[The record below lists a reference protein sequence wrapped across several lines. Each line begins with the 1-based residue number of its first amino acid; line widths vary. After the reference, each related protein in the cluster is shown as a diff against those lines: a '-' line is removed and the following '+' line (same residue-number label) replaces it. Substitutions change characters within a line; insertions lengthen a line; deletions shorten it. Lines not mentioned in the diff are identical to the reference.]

1 MAQIIRHR
9 KGVLESIN
17 GATKRKAELLI
28 ATGSSGITSTNS
40 DAIVFVGT
48 SGTEAT
54 AVNKIIYGTSTPN
67 LSGASYGNQ
76 IDGVPYYNTSENKL
90 YILGKDFTDGKLE
103 VQASA
108 NTGGTGIISGSSQ
121 IAALGANIY
130 SSSAQVASDL
140 LSDNR
145 NIDLGTGT
153 FDAGTITSDGALTV
167 TGVSNLGIISGSN
180 MKLSGNANIDGN
192 IVLGGNITIGDAS
205 SDTVSFGGEVASD
218 IIPSANNTYD
228 LGSSTDKFAEVHAT
242 SLFGALN
249 STNGV
254 ISGSS
259 QLDGTT
265 IGSTANA
272 SFIGTFTG
280 TVNANNGVISG
291 SSNTDSITI
300 TETDGNISAAVTIAG
315 LKGGVVSGSAQVVD
329 VMNANTVVSGSS
341 QIDAL
346 GFLKVDGDSVLSGSA
361 QIASDIS
368 GSFSAAHLNSKV
380 TGIISGSGQLLNVAT
395 DFGTGRLSA
404 DDIGNADGS
413 STITGSFVGDGSG
426 LTGLATDLNIA
437 GGTGTDTVD
446 LLNNT
451 LTFSGTA
458 NEIVTAVTDNTVTFS
473 LPDDV
478 TIGNDLTVT
487 GDLTVS
493 GTTTTVNSTTVNI
506 GDNIIELNGSGAAL
520 GGLYVGDVTS
530 PGLSSGSLLWD
541 GTNNYWIAGPSGSE
555 EKVLLKNSDGV
566 VSGSSQISADQTDG
580 WVADVRTQLDSV
592 GVVSG
597 SAQISADQTDGWV
610 ADVRTQLDSVGVFSG
625 SAQVNADDVTNFD
638 ANVLAYNNSLG
649 VISGSSQVFSDV
661 SGDISI
667 ASDGTAAIEAGVIV
681 NADVNASA
689 AIAHTKL
696 DFNGSGIV
704 SGSSQVTT
712 EAAASEILIKHASNG
727 SIDGASVYSLP
738 ATSTIAINDS
748 TPTSAGASGE
758 LIINGT
764 TSGFSG
770 ILTQDL
776 GGSTVFQQYATSG
789 DGLVNLIAS
798 SGYGFEFRADNTAGK
813 SWQIDTDGDFVAQG
827 NLDVY
832 AYRGVF
838 TNDISG
844 SNLKLTGNAEI
855 DGNIVLGG
863 NITVGD
869 AATDTITLTADL
881 SSDIIPDANNT
892 RDLGASG
899 TAFAEI
905 HGTNIYGTLNGTV
918 YATNG
923 VISGST
929 QLTNVATDFGT
940 GRVSGDNFGDADGGS
955 TFTGSFSGDGSGLT
969 GLSTDLNI
977 ADGLGNSNAVD
988 LINDTL
994 TFDSG
999 SGATGIEVTV
1009 STDKVSVTGVNAST
1023 SAKGVASFDSDD
1035 FSVSSGNVS
1044 IAGGGVRAVNF
1055 NADVVGDGI
1064 ELDGTNNDLNVLYG
1078 SSANTA
1084 VQGNTTATFTG
1095 TANEIEVSD
1104 SSAQALGGGI
1114 AVTIGLPNDVTIG
1127 NDLTVTTD
1135 ASVGGNL
1142 SVTGNLSVLGT
1153 TTTIDSTTVS
1163 IGDNI
1168 LELNIGGAQTTAGL
1182 QVTDA
1187 TGGATVS
1194 GSLLWDGTNDYWKGG
1209 ALGSEKEFARLDA
1222 SPTSNRVLKADANG
1236 LLVDSTISDD
1246 GTDVSITGDLTI
1258 AGLSAG
1264 SDGAFLYVD
1273 SSDKLQK
1280 VDASTAGD
1288 VIQWNGSSFVA
1299 SNELDGGTF

>member
-1 MAQIIRHR
+1 MAQIIRHK

-54 AVNKIIYGTSTPN
+54 AANKIIYGTSTPN
-67 LSGASYGNQ
+67 LTGASYGNQ

-90 YILGKDFTDGKLE
+90 YILAKAGNIE

-121 IAALGANIY
+121 ISALGANIY
-130 SSSAQVASDL
+130 SSSAQVAADL

-145 NIDLGTGT
+145 NVDLGTGT
-153 FDAGTITSDGALTV
+153 FDAGTITSDGTLNV
-167 TGVSNLGIISGSN
+167 TGISNLGVISGSS
-180 MKLSGNANIDGN
+180 MDLTGNANIQGN
-192 IVLGGNITIGDAS
+192 ITLGGNITIGDAS
-205 SDTVSFGGEVASD
+205 SDTIAFGGDVSTD
-218 IIPSANNTYD
+218 IIPNADGTLD

-242 SLFGALN
+242 TLFGALN

-265 IGSTANA
+265 IGSTSNA

-280 TVNANNGVISG
+280 IVNANNGVISG
-291 SSNTDSITI
+291 STNTDSITI
-300 TETDGNISAAVTIAG
+300 TEADGNISAAVTVAG
-315 LKGGVVSGSAQVVD
+315 IKGGVVSGSAQVVD
-329 VMNANTVVSGSS
+329 VLNTNTV
-341 QIDAL
+341 
-346 GFLKVDGDSVLSGSA
+346 
-361 QIASDIS
+361 
-368 GSFSAAHLNSKV
+368 
-380 TGIISGSGQLLNVAT
+380 ISGSGQLLDVAT
-395 DFGTGRLSA
+395 DFGSGRVSG
-404 DDIGNADGS
+404 DDFGDAAGT
-413 STITGSFVGDGSG
+413 STFTGSFSGDGSG
-426 LTGLATDLNIA
+426 LSGLVSTLTFGNA
-437 GGTGTDTVD
+437 GVNSDSTVD
-446 LLNNT
+446 LQTQELD
-451 LTFSGTA
+451 FVGTS
-458 NEIVTAVTDNTVTFS
+458 NEIETSVSGQTVQIG

-478 TIGNDLTVT
+478 TIGNDLVVT

-493 GTTTTVNSTTVNI
+493 GTTTTVNSNEVNI
-506 GDNIIELNGSGAAL
+506 GDNIIVLNSDEAGTPTQD
-520 GGLYVGDVTS
+520 GGIDIERGTQTNARIAWDESEDYWVA
-530 PGLSSGSLLWD
+530 GLV
-541 GTNNYWIAGPSGSE
+541 GSE
-555 EKVLLKNSDGV
+555 SKLLRANGDGV
-566 VSGSSQISADQTDG
+566 I
-580 WVADVRTQLDSV
+580 
-592 GVVSG
+592 SG
-597 SAQISADQTDGWV
+597 SAQIASEI
-610 ADVRTQLDSVGVFSG
+610 SG
-625 SAQVNADDVTNFD
+625 SFSVAHLNSKVTGI
-638 ANVLAYNNSLG
+638 V
-649 VISGSSQVFSDV
+649 SGSSQVFSDV
-661 SGDISI
+661 SGDITI

-696 DFNGSGIV
+696 DFDGSGIV

-748 TPTSAGASGE
+748 SPTSIGASGE
-758 LIINGT
+758 LIINGS

-770 ILTQDL
+770 VLTQDL
-776 GGSTVFQQYATSG
+776 AGTTVYSQYATSG
-789 DGLVNLIAS
+789 DGLVNFIAS

-844 SNLKLTGNAEI
+844 SNLKLTGNAVI
-855 DGNIVLGG
+855 DGNITLGG
-863 NITVGD
+863 NITIGD
-869 AATDTITLTADL
+869 ASSDTISFGGEI
-881 SSDIIPDANNT
+881 SSDIIPSANNT
-892 RDLGASG
+892 YDLGSSSDK
-899 TAFAEI
+899 FAEI
-905 HGTNIYGTLNGTV
+905 HGTALYGTHIGAVN
-918 YATNG
+918 ATNG
-923 VISGST
+923 VISGSA
-929 QLTNVATDFGT
+929 QLLNVATDFGT
-940 GRVSGDNFGDADGGS
+940 GRVSGDDFGDAAGTS

-988 LINDTL
+988 LINDSL

-1009 STDKVSVTGVNAST
+1009 STDKVSVTGVDAST

-1044 IAGGGVRAVNF
+1044 IANGGVRAVNF

-1095 TANEIEVSD
+1095 TANEITVSD
-1104 SSAQALGGGI
+1104 TSAQALGGGI
-1114 AVTIGLPNDVTIG
+1114 AVTIGLPDDVTIG
-1127 NDLTVTTD
+1127 DALTVTGN
-1135 ASVGGNL
+1135 AGVGGDL

-1153 TTTIDSTTVS
+1153 TTTVDSTTVS

-1168 LELNIGGAQTTAGL
+1168 LELNIGGAQSTAGL

-1187 TGGATVS
+1187 TGGNTVS

-1209 ALGSEKEFARLDA
+1209 ALGSEKEFARLNA
-1222 SPTSNRVLKADANG
+1222 SPSTNRVLKADSNG
-1236 LLVDSTISDD
+1236 LLVDSTITDD
-1246 GTDVSITGDLTI
+1246 GTDVAITGDLTI

-1273 SSDKLQK
+1273 SSDKVQK

-1288 VIQWNGSSFVA
+1288 VIQWDGSSFVA
-1299 SNELDGGTF
+1299 SNALDGGTF

>member
-1 MAQIIRHR
+1 MAQIIRHK

-40 DAIVFVGT
+40 DAIIFVGT

-54 AVNKIIYGTSTPN
+54 AANKIIYGTSTPD
-67 LSGASYGNQ
+67 LTGASYGNQ

-90 YILGKDFTDGKLE
+90 YLLAKAGNIEIQST
-103 VQASA
+103 A
-108 NTGGTGIISGSSQ
+108 NTGGTGIISGSGQ
-121 IAALGANIY
+121 IAELGANIY
-130 SSSAQVASDL
+130 SSSAQVATDL

-153 FDAGTITSDGALTV
+153 FDAGTITSDGTLNV
-167 TGVSNLGIISGSN
+167 TGISNLGVISGSN
-180 MKLSGNANIDGN
+180 MDLTGNANIQGN
-192 IVLGGNITIGDAS
+192 ITLGGNITIGDAS
-205 SDTVSFGGEVASD
+205 SDTIAFGGDLSTD
-218 IIPSANNTYD
+218 IIPNANNTLD

-242 SLFGALN
+242 SFFGALN

-265 IGSTANA
+265 IGSTSNS

-300 TETDGNISAAVTIAG
+300 TETDGSISAAVNVAG
-315 LKGGVVSGSAQVVD
+315 IRGGVISGSAQVID
-329 VMNANTVVSGSS
+329 DINAVGV
-341 QIDAL
+341 
-346 GFLKVDGDSVLSGSA
+346 
-361 QIASDIS
+361 
-368 GSFSAAHLNSKV
+368 
-380 TGIISGSGQLLNVAT
+380 ISGSGQLLDTAT
-395 DFGTGRLSA
+395 DFGTGRVSG
-404 DDIGNADGS
+404 DDFGDADGG
-413 STITGSFVGDGSG
+413 STFTGSFSGDGSG
-426 LTGLATDLNIA
+426 LSGLVSTLTFGNNGVDS
-437 GGTGTDTVD
+437 DSTVD
-446 LLNNT
+446 LQSQQLDIV
-451 LTFSGTA
+451 GTS
-458 NEIVTAVTDNTVTFS
+458 NEIETSVSGQTVTIG
-473 LPDDV
+473 LPSDV
-478 TIGNDLTVT
+478 TIGNDLVVT

-493 GTTTTVNSTTVNI
+493 GTTTTVNSNEVNI
-506 GDNIIELNGSGAAL
+506 GDNIIVLNSDEAGTPTQDGGIDIERGTQTNARIAWDESEDYWVAGLVGSESKILRAN
-520 GGLYVGDVTS
+520 GDGVI
-530 PGLSSGSLLWD
+530 SGSAQLASD
-541 GTNNYWIAGPSGSE
+541 ISGSFSVAHLNS
-555 EKVLLKNSDGV
+555 KVTGV
-566 VSGSSQISADQTDG
+566 VSGSGQI
-580 WVADVRTQLDSV
+580 
-592 GVVSG
+592 
-597 SAQISADQTDGWV
+597 
-610 ADVRTQLDSVGVFSG
+610 
-625 SAQVNADDVTNFD
+625 
-638 ANVLAYNNSLG
+638 
-649 VISGSSQVFSDV
+649 FSDV
-661 SGDISI
+661 SGDITISE
-667 ASDGTAAIEAGVIV
+667 AGVAAIEAGVIV
-681 NADVNASA
+681 NADVNATA

-696 DFNGSGIV
+696 DFDGSGIV

-748 TPTSAGASGE
+748 TPTSIGANGE

-770 ILTQDL
+770 VLTQDL
-776 GGSTVFQQYATSG
+776 GGTTVYSQYATSG

-844 SNLKLTGNAEI
+844 SNLKLTGNAVI
-855 DGNIVLGG
+855 DGDITLGG
-863 NITVGD
+863 SITLGD
-869 AATDTITLTADL
+869 ASGDSINFSGELAT
-881 SSDIIPDANNT
+881 DIIPDVNNSV
-892 RDLGASG
+892 DLGSSSRV
-899 TAFAEI
+899 FAEI
-905 HGTNIYGTLNGTV
+905 HGTSIYGTHIGAVN
-918 YATNG
+918 ATNG
-923 VISGST
+923 VISGSA
-929 QLTNVATDFGT
+929 QLLNVATDFGT
-940 GRVSGDNFGDADGGS
+940 GRVSGDNFGDAAGGS
-955 TFTGSFSGDGSGLT
+955 TFTGSFEGDGSGLT
-969 GLSTDLNI
+969 GLSTDLTI

-1009 STDKVSVTGVNAST
+1009 STDKVSVTGVDATT

-1044 IAGGGVRAVNF
+1044 IAGGGVRAANF

-1095 TANEIEVSD
+1095 TANEITVSD
-1104 SSAQALGGGI
+1104 NSAQAIGGGV
-1114 AVTIGLPNDVTIG
+1114 AVTIGLPDDVTIA
-1127 NDLTVTTD
+1127 DTLTVNGNVQLGNAISDTVTI
-1135 ASVGGNL
+1135 AGNL
-1142 SVTGNLSVLGT
+1142 SVQGT
-1153 TTTIDSTTVS
+1153 TTTVDSTTVS

-1168 LELNIGGAQTTAGL
+1168 LELNIGGAQATAGL

-1187 TGGATVS
+1187 TAPNTVS
-1194 GSLLWDGTNDYWKGG
+1194 GSLLWDGTNDYWMGG
-1209 ALGSEKEFARLDA
+1209 ALGSEKEFARLNA
-1222 SPTSNRVLKADANG
+1222 SPTSNRVLKADSNG
-1236 LLVDSTISDD
+1236 LLVDSTITDD

-1258 AGLSAG
+1258 AGLGAG
-1264 SDGAFLYVD
+1264 SDGAFLYID

-1288 VIQWNGSSFVA
+1288 VIQWDGSSFVA
-1299 SNELDGGTF
+1299 SNALDGGTF

>member
-1 MAQIIRHR
+1 MAQIIRHK

-121 IAALGANIY
+121 ISALGANIY
-130 SSSAQVASDL
+130 SSSAQVAADL

-153 FDAGTITSDGALTV
+153 FDAGTITSDGALNV
-167 TGVSNLGIISGSN
+167 TGISNLGVISGSS
-180 MKLSGNANIDGN
+180 MDLTGNANIQGN
-192 IVLGGNITIGDAS
+192 ITLGGNITIGDAS
-205 SDTVSFGGEVASD
+205 SDTIAFGGDVSTD
-218 IIPSANNTYD
+218 IIPNADGTLD
-228 LGSSTDKFAEVHAT
+228 LGSSTDRFAEVHAT

-265 IGSTANA
+265 IGSTSNS

-280 TVNANNGVISG
+280 IVNANNGVISG
-291 SSNTDSITI
+291 STNTDSITI
-300 TETDGNISAAVTIAG
+300 TETDGNISAAVTVAG
-315 LKGGVVSGSAQVVD
+315 IKGGVVSGSAQVVD
-329 VMNANTVVSGSS
+329 VLNTNTV
-341 QIDAL
+341 
-346 GFLKVDGDSVLSGSA
+346 
-361 QIASDIS
+361 
-368 GSFSAAHLNSKV
+368 
-380 TGIISGSGQLLNVAT
+380 ISGSGQLLDVAT
-395 DFGTGRLSA
+395 DFGSGRVSGEQFGDVA
-404 DDIGNADGS
+404 GT
-413 STITGSFVGDGSG
+413 STFTGSFNGDGSG
-426 LTGLATDLNIA
+426 LSGLVSTLTFGNA
-437 GGTGTDTVD
+437 GVNSDSTVD
-446 LLNNT
+446 LQTQELD
-451 LTFSGTA
+451 FVGTS
-458 NEIVTAVTDNTVTFS
+458 NEIETSVSGQTVQIG

-478 TIGNDLTVT
+478 TIGNDLVVT

-493 GTTTTVNSTTVNI
+493 GTTTTVNSNEVNI
-506 GDNIIELNGSGAAL
+506 GDNIIVLNSDEAGTPTQD
-520 GGLYVGDVTS
+520 GGIDIERGTLTNARIAWDESEDYWVA
-530 PGLSSGSLLWD
+530 GLV
-541 GTNNYWIAGPSGSE
+541 GSE
-555 EKVLLKNSDGV
+555 SKLLRANGDGV
-566 VSGSSQISADQTDG
+566 I
-580 WVADVRTQLDSV
+580 
-592 GVVSG
+592 SG
-597 SAQISADQTDGWV
+597 SAQIASEI
-610 ADVRTQLDSVGVFSG
+610 SG
-625 SAQVNADDVTNFD
+625 SFSVAHLNSKVTGI
-638 ANVLAYNNSLG
+638 V
-649 VISGSSQVFSDV
+649 SGSSQVFSDV
-661 SGDISI
+661 SGDITI
-667 ASDGTAAIEAGVIV
+667 ASNGTAAIEAGVIV

-696 DFNGSGIV
+696 DFDGSGIV

-712 EAAASEILIKHASNG
+712 EAAASEILIRHASNG

-748 TPTSAGASGE
+748 SPTSIGASGE
-758 LIINGT
+758 LIINGS

-770 ILTQDL
+770 VLTQDL
-776 GGSTVFQQYATSG
+776 AGTTVYSQYATSG
-789 DGLVNLIAS
+789 DGLVNFIAS

-844 SNLKLTGNAEI
+844 SNLKLTGNAVI
-855 DGNIVLGG
+855 DGDITLGG
-863 NITVGD
+863 NITLGD
-869 AATDTITLTADL
+869 ATGDSINFSGELAT
-881 SSDIIPDANNT
+881 DIIPDVNNSV
-892 RDLGASG
+892 DLGSSSRV
-899 TAFAEI
+899 FAEI
-905 HGTNIYGTLNGTV
+905 HGTTLYGTHVGAVN
-918 YATNG
+918 ATNG
-923 VISGST
+923 VISGSA
-929 QLTNVATDFGT
+929 QLLNVATDFGT

-988 LINDTL
+988 LINDSL

-1095 TANEIEVSD
+1095 TANEITVSD
-1104 SSAQALGGGI
+1104 TSDQALGGGI
-1114 AVTIGLPNDVTIG
+1114 AVTIGLPDDVTIG
-1127 NDLTVTTD
+1127 DALTVTGN
-1135 ASVGGNL
+1135 AGVGGDL

-1153 TTTIDSTTVS
+1153 TTTVDSTTVS

-1168 LELNIGGAQTTAGL
+1168 LELNIGGAQATAGL

-1187 TGGATVS
+1187 TAPNTVS

-1209 ALGSEKEFARLDA
+1209 ALGSEKEFARLNADP
-1222 SPTSNRVLKADANG
+1222 STNRVLKADSNG
-1236 LLVDSTISDD
+1236 LLVDSTITDD
-1246 GTDVSITGDLTI
+1246 GTDVAITGDLTI

-1273 SSDKLQK
+1273 SSDKVQK

-1288 VIQWNGSSFVA
+1288 VIQWDGSSFVA
-1299 SNELDGGTF
+1299 SNALDGGTF

>member
-54 AVNKIIYGTSTPN
+54 AANKIIYGTSTPN
-67 LSGASYGNQ
+67 LTGASYGNQ

-90 YILGKDFTDGKLE
+90 YILAKAGNIE
-103 VQASA
+103 VQATA

-265 IGSTANA
+265 IGSTANS

-300 TETDGNISAAVTIAG
+300 TETNGSISAAVNVAG
-315 LKGGVVSGSAQVVD
+315 IRGGVISGSAQVID
-329 VMNANTVVSGSS
+329 DINAVGV
-341 QIDAL
+341 
-346 GFLKVDGDSVLSGSA
+346 
-361 QIASDIS
+361 
-368 GSFSAAHLNSKV
+368 
-380 TGIISGSGQLLNVAT
+380 ISGSGQLLDVAT
-395 DFGTGRLSA
+395 DFGTGRVSG
-404 DDIGNADGS
+404 DNFGDADGG
-413 STITGSFVGDGSG
+413 STFTGSFAGDGSA
-426 LTGLATDLNIA
+426 LTGLVSTLTFGNNGVDS
-437 GGTGTDTVD
+437 DSTVD
-446 LLNNT
+446 LQTQQLDIV
-451 LTFSGTA
+451 GTS
-458 NEIVTAVTDNTVTFS
+458 NEIETSISGQTVTIG
-473 LPDDV
+473 LPNDV
-478 TIGNDLTVT
+478 TIAGN
-487 GDLTVS
+487 LTVS
-493 GTTTTVNSTTVNI
+493 GTTTTVDSTTVNI

-520 GGLYVGDVTS
+520 GGLYVGDVTA

-541 GTNNYWIAGPSGSE
+541 GTNNYWIAGASGSE
-555 EKVLLKNSDGV
+555 SKVLLANDGV
-566 VSGSSQISADQTDG
+566 I
-580 WVADVRTQLDSV
+580 
-592 GVVSG
+592 SG
-597 SAQISADQTDGWV
+597 SAQIASDI
-610 ADVRTQLDSVGVFSG
+610 SG
-625 SAQVNADDVTNFD
+625 SFSAAHLNSKVT
-638 ANVLAYNNSLG
+638 G
-649 VISGSSQVFSDV
+649 VVSGSSQVFSDV
-661 SGDISI
+661 SGDITI

-681 NADVNASA
+681 NADVSATA

-696 DFNGSGIV
+696 DLDGSGIV

-748 TPTSAGASGE
+748 TPTSAGANGE

-764 TSGFSG
+764 TSGYSG
-770 ILTQDL
+770 ILTQDI
-776 GGSTVFQQYATSG
+776 GGTTAYQQYATSG

-844 SNLKLTGNAEI
+844 SNLKLTGNANI

-905 HGTNIYGTLNGTV
+905 HGTNIYGTLTGAVN
-918 YATNG
+918 ATNG
-923 VISGST
+923 VISGSA
-929 QLTNVATDFGT
+929 QLLNVATDFGT
-940 GRVSGDNFGDADGGS
+940 GRVSGDNFGDSDGGS

-969 GLSTDLNI
+969 GLSTDLSI
-977 ADGLGNSNAVD
+977 ADALGNSNAVD

-994 TFDSG
+994 TFNSG

-1009 STDKVSVTGVNAST
+1009 GTDTVSVTGVDAST

-1044 IAGGGVRAVNF
+1044 IANGGVRAVNF

-1114 AVTIGLPNDVTIG
+1114 AVTIGLPDDVTIG

-1168 LELNIGGAQTTAGL
+1168 LELNIGGAQSTAGL

-1209 ALGSEKEFARLDA
+1209 ALGSEKEFARLNAD
-1222 SPTSNRVLKADANG
+1222 PTSNRVLKADSNG
-1236 LLVDSTISDD
+1236 LLVDSTITDD

-1258 AGLSAG
+1258 AGLGAG

>member
-54 AVNKIIYGTSTPN
+54 AANKIIYGTSTPN
-67 LSGASYGNQ
+67 LTGASYGNQ

-90 YILGKDFTDGKLE
+90 YILAKAGNIE
-103 VQASA
+103 IQATA

-242 SLFGALN
+242 SLFGALY

-265 IGSTANA
+265 IGSTANS

-395 DFGTGRLSA
+395 DFGTGRVSG
-404 DDIGNADGS
+404 DDFGNADGS

-437 GGTGTDTVD
+437 GGTGTDTLD
-446 LLNNT
+446 LLNDT

-458 NEIVTAVTDNTVTFS
+458 NEIVTAVTDNTVTIS

-478 TIGNDLTVT
+478 TIGNNLTVT

-493 GTTTTVNSTTVNI
+493 GTTTTVDSTTVNI

-566 VSGSSQISADQTDG
+566 VSGSS
-580 WVADVRTQLDSV
+580 
-592 GVVSG
+592 
-597 SAQISADQTDGWV
+597 QISADQTDGWV

-764 TSGFSG
+764 SAGFSG

-905 HGTNIYGTLNGTV
+905 HGTNIFGTLTGAVN
-918 YATNG
+918 ATNG
-923 VISGST
+923 VISGSA
-929 QLTNVATDFGT
+929 QLLNVATDFGT
-940 GRVSGDNFGDADGGS
+940 GRVSGDNFGDAAGTS
-955 TFTGSFSGDGSGLT
+955 TFTGSFVGDGSGLT
-969 GLSTDLNI
+969 GLSTDLTI

-1009 STDKVSVTGVNAST
+1009 STDKVSVTGVDAST

-1044 IAGGGVRAVNF
+1044 IANGGVRAVNF

-1222 SPTSNRVLKADANG
+1222 SPTSNRVLKADSNG
-1236 LLVDSTISDD
+1236 LLVDSTITDD
-1246 GTDVSITGDLTI
+1246 GTDVAITGDLTI
-1258 AGLSAG
+1258 AGLGAG

>member
-1 MAQIIRHR
+1 MAQIIRHK

-40 DAIVFVGT
+40 DAIIFVGT

-54 AVNKIIYGTSTPN
+54 AANKIIYGTSTPD
-67 LSGASYGNQ
+67 LTGASYGNQ

-90 YILGKDFTDGKLE
+90 YLLAKAGNIEIQST
-103 VQASA
+103 A
-108 NTGGTGIISGSSQ
+108 NTGGTGIISGSGQ
-121 IAALGANIY
+121 IAELGANIV
-130 SSSAQVASDL
+130 SSSAQVAAQL

-153 FDAGTITSDGALTV
+153 FDAGTITSDGTLNV
-167 TGVSNLGIISGSN
+167 TGISNLGVISGSN
-180 MKLSGNANIDGN
+180 MDLTGNANIQGN
-192 IVLGGNITIGDAS
+192 ITLGGNITIGDAS
-205 SDTVSFGGEVASD
+205 SDTIAFGGDLSTD
-218 IIPSANNTYD
+218 IIPNANNTLD

-242 SLFGALN
+242 SFFGALN

-265 IGSTANA
+265 IGSTSNS

-300 TETDGNISAAVTIAG
+300 TETDGSISAAVNVAG
-315 LKGGVVSGSAQVVD
+315 IRGGVISGSAQVID
-329 VMNANTVVSGSS
+329 DINAVGV
-341 QIDAL
+341 
-346 GFLKVDGDSVLSGSA
+346 
-361 QIASDIS
+361 
-368 GSFSAAHLNSKV
+368 
-380 TGIISGSGQLLNVAT
+380 ISGSGQLLDTAT
-395 DFGTGRLSA
+395 DFGTGRVSG
-404 DDIGNADGS
+404 DDFGDADGG
-413 STITGSFVGDGSG
+413 STFTGSFSGDGSG
-426 LTGLATDLNIA
+426 LSGLVSTLTFGNNGVDS
-437 GGTGTDTVD
+437 DSTVD
-446 LLNNT
+446 LQSQQLDIV
-451 LTFSGTA
+451 GTS
-458 NEIVTAVTDNTVTFS
+458 NEIETSVSGQT
-473 LPDDV
+473 V
-478 TIGNDLTVT
+478 TIGLPSDVTVGNDLVVT
-487 GDLTVS
+487 GNLTVS
-493 GTTTTVNSTTVNI
+493 GTTTTVNSNEVNI
-506 GDNIIELNGSGAAL
+506 GDNIIVLNSDEAGTPTQDGGIDIERGTSTNARIAWDESEDYWVAGLVGSESKILRAN
-520 GGLYVGDVTS
+520 GDGVI
-530 PGLSSGSLLWD
+530 SGSAQLASD
-541 GTNNYWIAGPSGSE
+541 ISGSFSVAHLNS
-555 EKVLLKNSDGV
+555 KVTGV
-566 VSGSSQISADQTDG
+566 VSGSGQIFT
-580 WVADVRTQLDSV
+580 
-592 GVVSG
+592 
-597 SAQISADQTDGWV
+597 
-610 ADVRTQLDSVGVFSG
+610 
-625 SAQVNADDVTNFD
+625 
-638 ANVLAYNNSLG
+638 
-649 VISGSSQVFSDV
+649 DV
-661 SGDISI
+661 SGDITISE
-667 ASDGTAAIEAGVIV
+667 AGVAAIESGVIV
-681 NADVNASA
+681 NDDVSATA

-696 DFNGSGIV
+696 DLDGSGIV

-748 TPTSAGASGE
+748 TPTSIGANGE

-770 ILTQDL
+770 VLTQDL
-776 GGSTVFQQYATSG
+776 GGTTVYSQYATSG

-844 SNLKLTGNAEI
+844 SNLKLTGNAVI
-855 DGNIVLGG
+855 DGDITLGG
-863 NITVGD
+863 SITLGD
-869 AATDTITLTADL
+869 ASGDSINFSGELAT
-881 SSDIIPDANNT
+881 DIIPDVNNSV
-892 RDLGASG
+892 DLGSSSRV
-899 TAFAEI
+899 FAEI
-905 HGTNIYGTLNGTV
+905 HGTSIYGTHIGAVN
-918 YATNG
+918 ATNG
-923 VISGST
+923 VISGSA
-929 QLTNVATDFGT
+929 QLLNVATDFGT
-940 GRVSGDNFGDADGGS
+940 GRVSGDNFGDEAGGS
-955 TFTGSFSGDGSGLT
+955 TFTGSFEGDGSGLT
-969 GLSTDLNI
+969 GLSTDLTI

-1009 STDKVSVTGVNAST
+1009 STDKVSVTGVDATT

-1044 IAGGGVRAVNF
+1044 IAGGGVRAANF

-1095 TANEIEVSD
+1095 TANEITVSD
-1104 SSAQALGGGI
+1104 NSAQAIGGGV
-1114 AVTIGLPNDVTIG
+1114 AVTIGLPDDVTIA
-1127 NDLTVTTD
+1127 DTLTVNGNVQLGNAISDTVTI
-1135 ASVGGNL
+1135 AGNL
-1142 SVTGNLSVLGT
+1142 SVQGT
-1153 TTTIDSTTVS
+1153 TTTVDSTTVS

-1168 LELNIGGAQTTAGL
+1168 LELNIGGAQATAGL

-1187 TGGATVS
+1187 TAPSTVS
-1194 GSLLWDGTNDYWKGG
+1194 GSLLWDGTNDYWMGG
-1209 ALGSEKEFARLDA
+1209 ALGSEKEFARLNA
-1222 SPTSNRVLKADANG
+1222 SPTSNRVLKADSNG
-1236 LLVDSTISDD
+1236 LLVDSTITDD

-1258 AGLSAG
+1258 AGLGAG
-1264 SDGAFLYVD
+1264 SDGAFLYID

-1288 VIQWNGSSFVA
+1288 VIQWDGSSFVA
-1299 SNELDGGTF
+1299 SNALDGGTF